1 MTEIELTN
9 LETTLAASPEQ
20 KHAVYLTMK
29 DCADCSANET
39 RLSNAF
45 SSISEIKWYKVYL
58 TDTTPFFAPSTV
70 PSVVFFEGR
79 NRVVEGIGIMDSSN
93 IDAFVQFVRGFLGL
107 TEGEKWLSSLVE

>member
-1 MTEIELTN
+1 MHILTLANSTESQLQSELTN

-45 SSISEIKWYKVYL
+45 SSISE
-58 TDTTPFFAPSTV
+58 
-70 PSVVFFEGR
+70 
-79 NRVVEGIGIMDSSN
+79 NN
-93 IDAFVQFVRGFLGL
+93 I
-107 TEGEKWLSSLVE
+107 

>member
-58 TDTTPFFAPSTV
+58 TDPPPFLLHLQFLQLY
-70 PSVVFFEGR
+70 FLK
-79 NRVVEGIGIMDSSN
+79 VE
-93 IDAFVQFVRGFLGL
+93 ID
-107 TEGEKWLSSLVE
+107 